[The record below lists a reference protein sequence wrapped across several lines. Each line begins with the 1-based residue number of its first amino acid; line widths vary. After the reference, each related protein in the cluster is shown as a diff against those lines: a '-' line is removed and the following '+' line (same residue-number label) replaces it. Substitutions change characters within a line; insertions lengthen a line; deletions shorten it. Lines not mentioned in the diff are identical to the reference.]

1 MSTARLGLRRMKPR
15 DPFET
20 FRAASPLELFFDL
33 VFVVAV
39 SMISAQLHHFYAEN
53 HVGEGIVAFLLVFFG
68 IWWAWMNFTWFA
80 TSFDTDDWLY
90 RILTIIQMAGALVL
104 AGGVGA
110 AMSEGDFTVATLGY
124 LVMRV
129 PLVCQWL
136 RAAASSPELRVTAL
150 RYAGGVAVVQVL
162 WLLRLL
168 LPAEVG
174 IWGFLV
180 LVLAEVSVPVW
191 AETARKTPWHPS
203 HIAERYG
210 CFTLIVL
217 GESILASTGAIV
229 DAAAAQEHLGALLPI
244 AACGLVLAA
253 GMWWIYFSREHHE
266 HFGSLRNA
274 LTFGYGHYLVFAAAA
289 SFSAG
294 IEVAIDFADGHAELG
309 RVAAA
314 ATLTVP
320 IALFVLTTWFITL
333 RKSLPRP
340 TSLLFLVLTV
350 LLAACAFVPGEN
362 TLGSMAAAAVVMIL
376 LVVLLEL
383 PATLAASER
392 IEELEEAEGAGA

>member
-1 MSTARLGLRRMKPR
+1 MTPR
-15 DPFET
+15 DPFEA

-53 HVGEGIVAFLLVFFG
+53 HVGEGLVAFLLVFFG

-110 AMSEGDFTVATLGY
+110 AMSEGDFTVVTLGY

-150 RYAGGVAVVQVL
+150 RYAGGVAVVQIL

-168 LPAEVG
+168 LPAEIG
-174 IWGFLV
+174 FWAFLV
-180 LVLAEVSVPVW
+180 LVLAEVAVPVW
-191 AETARKTPWHPS
+191 AESARTTPWHPH

-229 DAAAAQEHLGALLPI
+229 DAAGAQEHLGALLPI
-244 AACGLVLAA
+244 AACGLILAA
-253 GMWWIYFSREHHE
+253 GMWWIYFSREHYE
-266 HFGSLRNA
+266 HFDSLRNG
-274 LTFGYGHYLVFAAAA
+274 LIFGYGHYLVFAAAA

-320 IALFVLTTWFITL
+320 IALFVFTTWFITL
-333 RKSLPRP
+333 RKSLPR
-340 TSLLFLVLTV
+340 TISLVFLVLTV
-350 LLAACAFVPGEN
+350 LLAACALVPGEN
-362 TLGSMAAAAVVMIL
+362 TLGSMVAAAVVMIL

-383 PATLAASER
+383 PTTVEASEE
-392 IEELEEAEGAGA
+392 ISEEAEGAEA